1 MHVLLKLLGRCNTSG
16 RPCHFFGILE
26 FAILSKIAIFPTKM
40 YLTNQMFLAKMMSYF
55 NFSSNLNMTKISTK
69 LKTLFLTIETEVQ
82 YAIAH
87 ISTKKFILFCFS
99 YANIF
104 I

>member
-1 MHVLLKLLGRCNTSG
+1 M
-16 RPCHFFGILE
+16 ILAE
-26 FAILSKIAIFPTKM
+26 
-40 YLTNQMFLAKMMSYF
+40 MMSYF

>member
-1 MHVLLKLLGRCNTSG
+1 
-16 RPCHFFGILE
+16 
-26 FAILSKIAIFPTKM
+26 M
-40 YLTNQMFLAKMMSYF
+40 YLTNQMFLAEMMSYF

-87 ISTKKFILFCFS
+87 IQKKLFCFVFHMLIFS
-99 YANIF
+99 YDDYMVADLTKSNF
-104 I
+104 N